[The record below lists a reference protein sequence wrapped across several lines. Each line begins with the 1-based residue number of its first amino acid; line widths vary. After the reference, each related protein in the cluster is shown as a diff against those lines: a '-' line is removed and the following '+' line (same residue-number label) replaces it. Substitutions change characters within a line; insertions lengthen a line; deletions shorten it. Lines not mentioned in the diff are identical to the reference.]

1 MPNPTLDLTIRPPAP
16 AELPGVRTFSQG
28 EVRALLLAAFEGK
41 TKVIGSIT
49 LQPYDDRL
57 AAVQGCTTW
66 NITPG
71 SDAVPSRRRGVGQA
85 LTTEARRAGYTAL
98 CLHTHRHLLG
108 GFTFWSHQVFAVRA
122 EDRPNDGLA

>member
-1 MPNPTLDLTIRPPAP
+1 MPSPTLDLTIRPPAP
-16 AELPGVRTFSQG
+16 TELPEVRTFLQG
-28 EVRALLLAAFEGK
+28 EVRALLLAAFGGK
-41 TKVIGSIT
+41 TEVIGSIT

-71 SDAVPSRRRGVGQA
+71 SDAVTSRRRGVGQA

-98 CLHTHRHLLG
+98 YLHTHRHLPG
-108 GFTFWSHQVFAVRA
+108 GFAFWSHQGFAVRA
-122 EDRPNDGLA
+122 EDRPTDGLA